1 MAPRVSEN
9 FVASVES
16 AARQMEVHA
25 PIGAGAP
32 GGASVTREAV
42 LRELLDDSH
51 ARLRDLQRS
60 LESLK
65 DYLTI

>member
-1 MAPRVSEN
+1 
-9 FVASVES
+9 
-16 AARQMEVHA
+16 MEVPA
-25 PIGAGAP
+25 ATGAAAP
-32 GGASVTREAV
+32 GGAPITHEAV